1 MCNKTQI
8 DAQLKYPPLYLTI
21 TEKRQTSFIQYVTS
35 KQSMS
40 EDEESSQLIQ
50 NSGNDFR
57 NLVAGMCYFIRKL
70 NVVEMNR
77 NIIYFVQKHE
87 TFCFHKS
94 V

>member
-57 NLVAGMCYFIRKL
+57 NLVAGMFLYDFIR
-70 NVVEMNR
+70 NE
-77 NIIYFVQKHE
+77 
-87 TFCFHKS
+87 
-94 V
+94 

>member
-1 MCNKTQI
+1 MKIIRTKAANYVRLQVCNKTQI

-57 NLVAGMCYFIRKL
+57 NLVAGMCYFIRLL
-70 NVVEMNR
+70 NDW
-77 NIIYFVQKHE
+77 K
-87 TFCFHKS
+87 
-94 V
+94 